1 MTMHSLRCAGARGA
15 RRMRADAAGWGEHSE
30 SAVVRLQL
38 MRVNRRIRESGR
50 AVRNAASRQISAS
63 GDARFTRSIVCHA
76 FRRIATAPNAGR
88 STIDVSRRTPVRIV
102 ATIALP
108 HIFFDR

>member
-1 MTMHSLRCAGARGA
+1 M
-15 RRMRADAAGWGEHSE
+15 
-30 SAVVRLQL
+30 QL
-38 MRVNRRIRESGR
+38 PG
-50 AVRNAASRQISAS
+50 QISAS

-76 FRRIATAPNAGR
+76 FHRIATAPNADH
-88 STIDVSRRTPVRIV
+88 STIDVSRRTPVRIA

>member
-1 MTMHSLRCAGARGA
+1 MHSLRCAGAR
-15 RRMRADAAGWGEHSE
+15 RAKDAGGYGGWCGHSE

-38 MRVNRRIRESGR
+38 MRANLRIRESASGPQCSFT
-50 AVRNAASRQISAS
+50 AVSAS
-63 GDARFTRSIVCHA
+63 DDARFTRSIVCRA
-76 FRRIATAPNAGR
+76 FHRIATTPNADH
-88 STIDVSRRTPVRIV
+88 STIDVSRRTPVRIA

>member
-1 MTMHSLRCAGARGA
+1 MA
-15 RRMRADAAGWGEHSE
+15 
-30 SAVVRLQL
+30 RLQL
-38 MRVNRRIRESGR
+38 MRADLRIRESGR
-50 AVRNAASRQISAS
+50 AVRHAASRQIFAS

-76 FRRIATAPNAGR
+76 FHRIATAPNADH
-88 STIDVSRRTPVRIV
+88 STIDVSRRTPVRIA

>member
-1 MTMHSLRCAGARGA
+1 MLARAPCEGCGRT
-15 RRMRADAAGWGEHSE
+15 RRGGHSE

-38 MRVNRRIRESGR
+38 MRANLRIRESGR
-50 AVRNAASRQISAS
+50 AARNAASRQISAS
-63 GDARFTRSIVCHA
+63 GGARFTRSIVCHA
-76 FRRIATAPNAGR
+76 FHRIATAPNADH
-88 STIDVSRRTPVRIV
+88 STIDASRRTPVRIA

>member
-1 MTMHSLRCAGARGA
+1 M
-15 RRMRADAAGWGEHSE
+15 
-30 SAVVRLQL
+30 RLQL
-38 MRVNRRIRESGR
+38 MRANLRIRESGR
-50 AVRNAASRQISAS
+50 AASRQISAS

-76 FRRIATAPNAGR
+76 FHRIATAPNADH
-88 STIDVSRRTPVRIV
+88 STIDASRRTPVRIA

>member
-1 MTMHSLRCAGARGA
+1 M
-15 RRMRADAAGWGEHSE
+15 
-30 SAVVRLQL
+30 RLQL
-38 MRVNRRIRESGR
+38 MRANLRIRESGR
-50 AVRNAASRQISAS
+50 AVRNAASRQIFAS

-76 FRRIATAPNAGR
+76 FHRIATAPNADH
-88 STIDVSRRTPVRIV
+88 STTIDVSRRTPVRIA